1 MSQGSPRCPACKTV
15 LAKDSIVPLYVHSH
29 GGSGGSAS
37 GGGSGDGAG
46 EAAADKAA
54 DASDGRSPL
63 RRAAHAPP
71 RSASASAVTPPR
83 PPPPSIRTVS
93 SGSGGDDSI
102 RRSGSSRAATASHAP
117 PGDAASFG
125 IFPALFGLHVRL
137 TSQQFRGPGSR
148 ADHEEQALRIMTG
161 IIVFFVAYLVFL

>member
-1 MSQGSPRCPACKTV
+1 MAAARPAALETASFDCSICLGPVQQPVVTTCGHLYCWACLHRWMSQGSPRCPACKTV

-29 GGSGGSAS
+29 GG
-37 GGGSGDGAG
+37 
-46 EAAADKAA
+46 
-54 DASDGRSPL
+54 
-63 RRAAHAPP
+63 
-71 RSASASAVTPPR
+71 T
-83 PPPPSIRTVS
+83 
-93 SGSGGDDSI
+93 
-102 RRSGSSRAATASHAP
+102 
-117 PGDAASFG
+117 SFG

>member
-15 LAKDSIVPLYVHSH
+15 LEKDSIVPLYVHSH
-29 GGSGGSAS
+29 GGSAGGASEGGSSGGTGGAS
-37 GGGSGDGAG
+37 GK
-46 EAAADKAA
+46 EAFAAD
-54 DASDGRSPL
+54 GRTPL
-63 RRAAHAPP
+63 RRATHAPP

-83 PPPPSIRTVS
+83 PPPPSIRTAS
-93 SGSGGDDSI
+93 SGSGGDDRI
-102 RRSGSSRAATASHAP
+102 RRSGSSQAASAPQAP

-148 ADHEEQALRIMTG
+148 AEHEEQALRIMTG
-161 IIVFFVAYLVFL
+161 IIVFFVSYLIFL